1 MRAPAF
7 IAGEWGSMSM
17 RLFLCRGDDTGPEI
31 LDHAAGRGVRHCQD
45 MEEEFFTTAA
55 PWIGKHGPMPV
66 ILAGMIGSEIG
77 WRACTYVPC
86 PAGAAD
92 LSLHLTRFA
101 ARGLEI
107 AIAPGLCCTNIYG
120 QPDVMRGEEMQLF
133 GWLGGQERQADERHL
148 ICLTGPHP
156 KWAVTRGDQVESFFT
171 SMQGELFDLLL
182 GHSLLGRGMALGPDR
197 QEVTDIAAFH
207 DGVALLA
214 GDPSLSQGHALFA
227 ARSRLVTG
235 GLSAEAASSFLAG
248 IMVGGDARDAV
259 NACRARGL
267 ADGPV
272 VLAGT
277 ARHCRLYAEALRILD
292 MPVNIAAGHDAALR
306 GLADCLA
313 GAKQ

>member
-1 MRAPAF
+1 MRAPVF

-17 RLFLCRGDDTGPEI
+17 RLFLCRQDGTGPMV
-31 LDHAAGRGVRHCQD
+31 LDTASGRGVRHCQD
-45 MEEEFFTTAA
+45 MEEEFFTHAA
-55 PWIGKHGPMPV
+55 PWIGRHGPLPV
-66 ILAGMIGSEIG
+66 ILAGMIGSEMG
-77 WRACTYVPC
+77 WRSCAYAPC

-92 LSLHLTRFA
+92 LSRHLTRFT

-107 AIAPGLCCTNIYG
+107 AIAPGLRCTNIFG

-133 GWLGGQERQADERHL
+133 GWLGRQRRLADERHL

-156 KWAVTRGDQVESFFT
+156 KWAATCGDRVESFFT

-197 QEVTDIAAFH
+197 QEVTDMAAFR

-214 GDPSLSQGHALFA
+214 GDASLSQGHAMFA

-235 GLSAEAASSFLAG
+235 GLSAESASSFLAG

-259 NACRARGL
+259 NAHRARGL
-267 ADGPV
+267 LEGPV
-272 VLAGT
+272 VLAG
-277 ARHCRLYAEALRILD
+277 AERHCRLYAEALGMLEV
-292 MPVNIAAGHDAALR
+292 PVAIVAGYETALR
-306 GLADCLA
+306 GMGDCLA
-313 GAKQ
+313 GTGQ